1 MSIDGSI
8 NGAPVNELEVNGS
21 GYEEVKLPLML
32 AEIVLTGSMDA
43 SANETISPGLVAEM
57 VITGYSGE
65 TINPSSEGVAGIEL
79 QGVSGEEILPTVQG
93 SLLAEVSL
101 EGQEGFTLNPSSEG
115 VAFLTLDGHE
125 GFTLNGSSAGV
136 AGITL
141 GSEEGF
147 TLNSSS
153 AGVAEMD
160 LLGMIDITVSGG
172 KGATG
177 IAEMTLDVEMAPYIW
192 TYFYPSGMAEMALEG
207 QWNPRYRPPVP
218 QGFQALGALEVMV
231 VAEDGTLSPVEG
243 PRRLEV
249 PADDATLGVDE
260 EESLQ

>member
-21 GYEEVKLPLML
+21 AQAEVKLPLML
-32 AEIVLTGSMDA
+32 ADIVLTGSLDA
-43 SANETISPGLVAEM
+43 SANDTMSPELVAEM
-57 VITGYSGE
+57 VINGYSGE
-65 TINPSSEGVAGIEL
+65 TLNPSSEGIAGIEL
-79 QGVSGEEILPTVQG
+79 QGVSGADILPIVQG
-93 SLLAEVSL
+93 SSLAEISL
-101 EGQEGFTLNPSSEG
+101 EGQ
-115 VAFLTLDGHE
+115 E

-141 GSEEGF
+141 SGEEGF

-153 AGVAEMD
+153 AGVAEME
-160 LLGMIDITVSGG
+160 LLGVLDITASDVQ
-172 KGATG
+172 GATG

-192 TYFYPSGMAEMALEG
+192 TYFYPSGMAEMVLEG

-218 QGFQALGALEVMV
+218 QGFQSLGAMEVMV
-231 VAEDGTLSPVEG
+231 VAEDGILSPVEG